1 MSEYKIEVTNEI
13 RRDIMEDEYIELMK
27 GVEVSERKYMLMKK
41 VMGSSLIRE
50 RGVFKTDKPEI
61 ELYEIIDFI
70 YELKRN
76 RVGFNSC
83 VYLHQCMYDMYYV
96 GYAESGYGK
105 NGIESTTENMML
117 TRLEDHRNNGGTK
130 NPTNM
135 THLFPVVSCIGYFP
149 GDKEDEDLMT
159 ILISKFA
166 GNKVRGGKWA
176 SPFVKPKYPD
186 ITIEDIKKRL
196 KDRNRRDVIVID

>member
-1 MSEYKIEVTNEI
+1 
-13 RRDIMEDEYIELMK
+13 MEDEYIELIK
-27 GVEVSERKYMLMKK
+27 GVEVSERKYTLMKQM
-41 VMGSSLIRE
+41 MGSSLIRE
-50 RGVFKTDKPEI
+50 RSVFKTDKPEI
-61 ELYEIIDFI
+61 ELYEILDFI

-83 VYLHQCMYDMYYV
+83 VYVHQCMYDMYYV

-105 NGIESTTENMML
+105 KGVKSTTENMML

-130 NPTNM
+130 TPTNM

-149 GDKEDEDLMT
+149 GDKEDEDVMT
-159 ILISKFA
+159 ILMSKFA

-176 SPFVKPKYPD
+176 SPFVKPTYPD
-186 ITIEDIKKRL
+186 ISTEEIKRKL
-196 KDRNRRDVIVID
+196 RNRTRRDIIVIDD